1 MQFLVLV
8 GVVVMTLAAAVGTA
22 TLLLGAVLHLMSKL
36 R

>member
-8 GVVVMTLAAAVGTA
+8 GAVVMTLAVSVGTA
-22 TLLLGAVLHLMSKL
+22 TLLIGAVLRLMSKL